1 MIFWLNSISFDFK
14 DWKVRLKDCKVD
26 LRYKDNNGFTALH
39 YLLIGDISLF
49 EKKEFW
55 LALIKQNST
64 FEKKNNAMSDDN
76 DKHDTFFEG
85 TTVGIGFVYTVILL
99 AIVGC
104 IFAFG

>member
-1 MIFWLNSISFDFK
+1 
-14 DWKVRLKDCKVD
+14 
-26 LRYKDNNGFTALH
+26 
-39 YLLIGDISLF
+39 
-49 EKKEFW
+49 
-55 LALIKQNST
+55 LAHIKQNST
-64 FEKKNNAMSDDN
+64 FEKKKNKAMSDHN